1 MTCIGG
7 LLNTV
12 TGSVILTADE
22 VKEVEGHIDQLN
34 AENARLRSCLSDDA
48 ENAKLR
54 EFAACMALMTDVADR
69 NPNDMLT
76 EYGTAT
82 TAYLLMA
89 MSIDSLERKNRRLED
104 ENAKLWELADRMLG
118 SIRRFEMC
126 SDSYSVSSVYEQWM
140 RELRIEVDE

>member
-48 ENAKLR
+48 ENAKLI
-54 EFAACMALMTDVADR
+54 MA
-69 NPNDMLT
+69 
-76 EYGTAT
+76 
-82 TAYLLMA
+82 
-89 MSIDSLERKNRRLED
+89 
-104 ENAKLWELADRMLG
+104 ENAKLRELAQRLLTEYRYLRVRPRKTYLEHERRMRAIEDEMRSLG
-118 SIRRFEMC
+118 
-126 SDSYSVSSVYEQWM
+126 
-140 RELRIEVDE
+140 IEVTP

>member
-48 ENAKLR
+48 ENAKLI
-54 EFAACMALMTDVADR
+54 MA
-69 NPNDMLT
+69 
-76 EYGTAT
+76 
-82 TAYLLMA
+82 
-89 MSIDSLERKNRRLED
+89 
-104 ENAKLWELADRMLG
+104 ENAKLREFAEMMLLVCKNQGIAGGVFTQLG
-118 SIRRFEMC
+118 SNSNLEERVDFE
-126 SDSYSVSSVYEQWM
+126 SRA
-140 RELRIEVDE
+140 RELGIEVPS

>member
-48 ENAKLR
+48 ENAKLI
-54 EFAACMALMTDVADR
+54 MA
-69 NPNDMLT
+69 
-76 EYGTAT
+76 
-82 TAYLLMA
+82 
-89 MSIDSLERKNRRLED
+89 
-104 ENAKLWELADRMLG
+104 ENAKLCAEVERLRGEYMKLAQVNIALDSDNTELRNDMRDMQMFVNENAKLRKLL
-118 SIRRFEMC
+118 S
-126 SDSYSVSSVYEQWM
+126 SYWKAVHSPVTPNIPRDYLKEM
-140 RELRIEVDE
+140 RELGIEVDE